1 MFQSHL
7 TENDA
12 DFITRAIAAATAQSA
27 DMLTGERPDLAF
39 EAANQGGDVIAVSV
53 EVRGREA
60 SVSVEPSGTDD
71 HGTHVTASRLVVVDR
86 SDVDAAPLI
95 DVEVDSHPAAAPV
108 VLAIAAATLLV
119 DEGEIEGHL
128 KDAGL
133 EDWLSAPGRI
143 PHAVAEGVVSLPH
156 ALRLVLARA

>member
-12 DFITRAIAAATAQSA
+12 DFITRALAAATAQTA
-27 DMLTGERPDLAF
+27 DMLTNERPDLAF
-39 EAANQGGDVIAVSV
+39 EAANQGGDVITVSV
-53 EVRGREA
+53 EARGREA
-60 SVSVEPSGTDD
+60 SVSIEPNGTDE
-71 HGTHVTASRLVVVDR
+71 HGTRLTASRLVVVDR
-86 SDVDAAPLI
+86 SDADAAPLI
-95 DVEVDSHPAAAPV
+95 DVEVDTHPAAASV
-108 VLAIAAATLLV
+108 ALAIATATLLV
-119 DEGEIEGHL
+119 DDDEVEGRL

-143 PHAVAEGVVSLPH
+143 PHAVAEGIVSLPH